1 MVTLSLEIHC
11 KYDSEIFQINT
22 FFKISPQK
30 KKKKKYQEM
39 ILQNYILPPTEK
51 TFVPISWDDMGKLF
65 SLLIQARDF

>member
-1 MVTLSLEIHC
+1 
-11 KYDSEIFQINT
+11 
-22 FFKISPQK
+22 
-30 KKKKKYQEM
+30 M